1 MLKKSK
7 KNVKYTKTL
16 NYQPHILKVPIITSK
31 EIRQMWGM
39 WGQKLKI
46 YLINPY

>member
-7 KNVKYTKTL
+7 KDVKNTKTL
-16 NYQPHILKVPIITSK
+16 NYEPHILKVSIITSK

-39 WGQKLKI
+39 WVQKLKI
-46 YLINPY
+46 CLINPH